1 MKMPSETRGAILIA
15 QNGVFGVADYR
26 SSFRFKKIQNGVLK
40 HLIGTIEARKEGTLH
55 GGP

>member
-1 MKMPSETRGAILIA
+1 MKMPSETRGDILK
-15 QNGVFGVADYR
+15 QNGVFGTADYR
-26 SSFRFKKIQNGVLK
+26 TSFRFKIIKNGVLK